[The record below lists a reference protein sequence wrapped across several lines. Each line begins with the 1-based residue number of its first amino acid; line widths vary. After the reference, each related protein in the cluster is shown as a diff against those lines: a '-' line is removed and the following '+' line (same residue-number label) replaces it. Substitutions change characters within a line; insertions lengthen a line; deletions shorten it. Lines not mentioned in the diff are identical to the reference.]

1 VLGNAIQL
9 QYWAPIPP
17 LLKLHKLQGTWKYGI
32 PMLGCLILLDQS
44 TGENPANP
52 VWSPSCPILNTT
64 LERVHQP
71 LKRVV
76 LIPGE
81 VWITIVLED
90 TEDSTGNLVPV
101 DFTGKV
107 VIGVLLILAVWF
119 YNISTTIKCSEY
131 VDWTRMQVDLSVDF
145 VHVKFRVPW
154 LIVCTTLLNLLEL
167 LYILIQKVCHSLQH
181 K

>member
-1 VLGNAIQL
+1 MLGNAIQL

-81 VWITIVLED
+81 VWITIVED

-145 VHVKFRVPW
+145 VQVTFRVPW
-154 LIVCTTLLNLLEL
+154 FIGRTSQINLIEL
-167 LYILIQKVCHSLQH
+167 H
-181 K
+181 